1 MITYPGFITDLKSSW
16 IKILFGRK
24 MGQNPRN
31 NPADKYNRTMEEMVD
46 FHFKF
51 EHENTKH
58 FVKKF
63 H

>member
-1 MITYPGFITDLKSSW
+1 
-16 IKILFGRK
+16 

-31 NPADKYNRTMEEMVD
+31 YPADKYNRTMEEMID